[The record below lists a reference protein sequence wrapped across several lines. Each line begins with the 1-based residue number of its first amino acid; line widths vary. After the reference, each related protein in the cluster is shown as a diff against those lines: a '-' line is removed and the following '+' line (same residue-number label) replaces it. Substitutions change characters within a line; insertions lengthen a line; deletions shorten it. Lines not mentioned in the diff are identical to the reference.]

1 MPTRIAFVGGESI
14 LVAEDL
20 EAVVAALEGH
30 APDTPA
36 LPSFTRKA
44 GYGDPGTYDG
54 QPVHV
59 RPGAVTYVSGSTS

>member
-1 MPTRIAFVGGESI
+1 MPTVIVMSGGESL

-20 EAVVAALEGH
+20 AAVVSALEGH

-44 GYGDPGTYDG
+44 GHSDPGTYDG
-54 QPVHV
+54 KPVHV
-59 RPGAVTYVSGSTS
+59 RPGAILYVTEA